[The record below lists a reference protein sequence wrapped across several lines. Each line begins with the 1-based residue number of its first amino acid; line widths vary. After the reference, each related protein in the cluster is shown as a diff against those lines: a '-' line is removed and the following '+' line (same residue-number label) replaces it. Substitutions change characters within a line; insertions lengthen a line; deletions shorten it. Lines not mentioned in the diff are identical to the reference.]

1 MIGGIDYVRL
11 CLRYRGR
18 HTFSPVPG
26 NSMGKK
32 PKKRQFL
39 RRRVVIYKDNPH
51 KLSTELA
58 FRCSSLKQYWDFFE
72 KKYLSINVCST
83 AHCKK
88 NYVVQHKKW
97 VKKFGAEQENALTLQ
112 PQKRKRGT
120 PRGAFAKFIEG
131 IEEASVVQERR
142 EKEVNS
148 VR

>member
-11 CLRYRGR
+11 YIRYRGR

-39 RRRVVIYKDNPH
+39 RRRVVIYKDRPH

-58 FRCSSLKQYWDFFE
+58 FRCSSLKQYWDFFWE
-72 KKYLSINVCST
+72 KMF
-83 AHCKK
+83 
-88 NYVVQHKKW
+88 NYKIVRYSPLQESYVIQHKK
-97 VKKFGAEQENALTLQ
+97 VGKIFGAKRENELTLQ

-120 PRGAFAKFIEG
+120 PRGTFVKFIEG
-131 IEEASVVQERR
+131 IEEASVVQ
-142 EKEVNS
+142 
-148 VR
+148 